1 MEIINTS
8 YAVLS
13 NFEVLQTLRNI
24 KDTKNKHGLR
34 NLATIMYETIR
45 FLEDGPSK
53 TQTQENILAY
63 LDAIK
68 PYKLSK
74 EESLML
80 VNDPPTTPLHIQL
93 LVEDSEERLSEEE
106 VQQLLEITRK
116 WLLPP
121 EYEDELE

>member
-1 MEIINTS
+1 M
-8 YAVLS
+8 
-13 NFEVLQTLRNI
+13 Q
-24 KDTKNKHGLR
+24 
-34 NLATIMYETIR
+34 TIR

-53 TQTQENILAY
+53 TQTEENILEF
-63 LDAIK
+63 LEAIK

-106 VQQLLEITRK
+106 VQQLIEIARK
-116 WLLPP
+116 WLLPS
-121 EYEDELE
+121 EDEDELD